1 MKRQVQIVLGMLV
14 ILAMVLSACAAPP
27 AAPAAPAAGGEAA
40 APAAGDTAAA
50 PAATGDKQKLSVYL
64 QCYFDPNVEPDTAKI
79 AEQLVADYEAL
90 HPDVDIELVPNQP
103 SGVDFETFLAARMAA
118 NESPDIMWQQF
129 GTRNVRGSSW
139 WSPLNDAFEKP
150 NPYIE
155 AGQPGSERWADAF
168 QDYVLNQTR
177 AADGNWYQASLDW
190 VETGYYY
197 NKDIFAAAGVD
208 PANWKSWG
216 DFVKDMMTIKETQ
229 NVDALGTFMKQQGW
243 SNWWWADDIFLTV
256 AWADAAKDLYMEKYN
271 DPNRPWRQLNPEEI
285 AKAVLEGKLVATDPR
300 MDDYLRMN
308 KEFVSIL
315 PADYNGIASLD
326 DLDVPFFSGALAS
339 VWTGTW
345 KNKLYTSQIPFNYG
359 VTYLPPFTTADA
371 AGAQNTA
378 YRVGGPSSCGQYG
391 IAKSATDNGKFDLAV
406 DFLMFLS
413 APQNFEKLAV
423 SYGGYI
429 PMIKG
434 AKAGEVM
441 KNFTD
446 IAALPERLFNDPDN
460 RLNGPTHGDAWSQA
474 MQAYFLGQTDEAAT
488 KDKLQQLWMDGAK
501 QLCADQKYDWCPAQ

>member
-1 MKRQVQIVLGMLV
+1 MRKRVQFVVGVLV
-14 ILAMVLSACAAPP
+14 ILAMVLSACAAPVAPP
-27 AAPAAPAAGGEAA
+27 AADAP
-40 APAAGDTAAA
+40 AGDTAAA
-50 PAATGDKQKLSVYL
+50 ATGSDAASGVKTKVTVLL
-64 QCYFDPNVEPDTAKI
+64 QCYFDPNVEPETAAV
-79 AEQLVADYEAL
+79 AEELVAEYEAL
-90 HPDVDIELVPNQP
+90 RPDVDIELVANLP
-103 SGVDFETFLAARMAA
+103 SGQDFETYLSARMAA

-129 GTRNVRGSSW
+129 GTRNVRGSDW
-139 WSPLNDAFEKP
+139 WTPLNDAFEMP
-150 NPYIE
+150 NPYVE
-155 AGQPGSERWADAF
+155 AGQPGSERWADSF

-197 NKDIFAAAGVD
+197 NKEIFAAAGVD
-208 PANWKSWG
+208 PANWNNWG
-216 DFVKDMMTIKETQ
+216 DFVADMLTIKETQ
-229 NVDALGTFMKQQGW
+229 NVDALGAFMKQQGW

-256 AWADAAKDLYMEKYN
+256 AWADMADELYMEKYN

-308 KEFVSIL
+308 KEFVSLL

-345 KNKLYTSQIPFNYG
+345 KNKLYTAQIPFDYG
-359 VTYLPPFTTADA
+359 VTYLPAFTTEDA

-391 IAKSATDNGKFDLAV
+391 IAKSATDAGRFDAAL

-413 APQNFEKLAV
+413 APQNFERLAV
-423 SYGGYI
+423 TYGGYI

-434 AKAGEVM
+434 AEAGEVM
-441 KNFTD
+441 ANFTD
-446 IAALPERLFNDPDN
+446 ISALPERLFNDPDN
-460 RLNGPTHGDAWSQA
+460 RLNGPEHGDAWSQA
-474 MQAYFLGQTDEAAT
+474 LQAYFLDQTDEAAT
-488 KDKLQQLWMDGAK
+488 KDVLQQLWVDGANT
-501 QLCADQKYDWCPAQ
+501 LCADQGYDWCPAN